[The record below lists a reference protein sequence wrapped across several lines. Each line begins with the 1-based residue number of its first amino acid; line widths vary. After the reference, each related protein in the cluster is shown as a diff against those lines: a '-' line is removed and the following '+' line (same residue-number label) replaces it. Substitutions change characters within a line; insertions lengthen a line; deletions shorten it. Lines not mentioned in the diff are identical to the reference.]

1 MNVQQFL
8 NKYACPL
15 RMQSTCEY
23 NCPRYIKV
31 LVKRVYDDFMDECHG
46 IFLWTNLIAFPATEM
61 KMNDQENPNSGSN
74 ESLLHFV
81 VS

>member
-23 NCPRYIKV
+23 NCPPYIKV
-31 LVKRVYDDFMDECHG
+31 LVKRLYDDFMDESHG
-46 IFLWTNLIAFPATEM
+46 IFLLLNVIAVPGTEM
-61 KMNDQENPNSGSN
+61 KTND
-74 ESLLHFV
+74 
-81 VS
+81 